1 MGSNQKQTRQ
11 LQKEQFE
18 QQIEKRRALL
28 AEKGIDARKTKKDK
42 VICHMQA
49 ELKRTVEALKSI
61 ENQEKIIEKAKVQKQ
76 ANAEQK
82 KVAEPKKNKKK
93 KEADAPAET
102 EGKKKEKKPAK

>member
-11 LQKEQFE
+11 LQKEHFE

-28 AEKGIDARKTKKDK
+28 AEKGIDARETKKDK

-82 KVAEPKKNKKK
+82 RAAEPKKKK
-93 KEADAPAET
+93 KEAAAPAET
-102 EGKKKEKKPAK
+102 GKKKKEKKPAK

>member
-18 QQIEKRRALL
+18 QRIKKRRALL

-49 ELKRTVEALKSI
+49 ELKRTVKALKSI
-61 ENQEKIIEKAKVQKQ
+61 ENQEKIIEKAEVQKQ

-82 KVAEPKKNKKK
+82 KAAEPKKKKKK
-93 KEADAPAET
+93 KEAAAPAET

>member
-18 QQIEKRRALL
+18 QRIEKRRALL
-28 AEKGIDARKTKKDK
+28 AKKGIDARKTKKDK

-82 KVAEPKKNKKK
+82 RAAEPKKKK
-93 KEADAPAET
+93 KEAAAPAET
-102 EGKKKEKKPAK
+102 GKKKKEKKPAK